1 LSPYRKEEHL
11 MSQAQTRVVG
21 IDVSKHHLDLAQ
33 HDGAATRRY
42 TNTAEGLE
50 ALVGGLRDTAP
61 SLVVAE
67 ATGGY
72 EIGLVRSCQAAGF
85 PIAVVN
91 PRQVRAFARAK
102 GTLAKTDAID
112 ARAIAA
118 FGALMQPRPL
128 LEPVAGRE
136 AFGGLVARRRQLV
149 DMMIA
154 EKNRLEHATGAIRL
168 SIEEMLGVFKGQLA
182 GVDAAIAL
190 AIDADAQLSHR
201 RAILTSVPGVGELT
215 AAVILAELPE
225 LGSIGSKQAAA
236 LTGVAPINHDSG
248 AHRGE
253 RHIGGGRPGV
263 RCAIYMAT
271 LSAIRCE
278 PSLKAFY
285 QRLRQAGKKP
295 KVAIVA
301 AMRKLVTLLNVLLQR
316 DQLWRP
322 QQHGC

>member
-1 LSPYRKEEHL
+1 
-11 MSQAQTRVVG
+11 MSQAKSRVVG

-33 HDGAATRRY
+33 HDSAGTQRY
-42 TNTAEGLE
+42 ANAVEGLE
-50 ALVGGLRDTAP
+50 ALVGGLRDAAP

-72 EIGLVRSCQAAGF
+72 EIGLVRACQAAGF

-102 GTLAKTDAID
+102 GTLAKTDALD

-118 FGALMQPRPL
+118 FGALIQPRPL
-128 LEPVAGRE
+128 LEPVIGRE
-136 AFGGLVARRRQLV
+136 AFAGLVARRRQLIE
-149 DMMIA
+149 MMIA
-154 EKNRLEHATGAIRL
+154 EKNRLEHATGAVRA
-168 SIEEMLGVFKGQLA
+168 SIAEMLDVFKSQLA

-190 AIDADAQLSHR
+190 AIDADAVLSHR
-201 RAILTSVPGVGELT
+201 RTILTSVPGVGELT

-236 LTGVAPINHDSG
+236 LTGVAPINRDSG

-253 RHIGGGRPGV
+253 RHIGGGRPSV
-263 RCAIYMAT
+263 RCALYMAT
-271 LSAIRCE
+271 LSAVRYE
-278 PSLKAFY
+278 PGLKAFY

-295 KVAIVA
+295 KVALVA
-301 AMRKLVTLLNVLLQR
+301 AMRKLVTLLNILLQR
-316 DQLWRP
+316 DQLWTP

>member
-1 LSPYRKEEHL
+1 
-11 MSQAQTRVVG
+11 MSQAHERVVG

-33 HDGAATRRY
+33 HDGAGTRRY
-42 TNTAEGLE
+42 ANTAEGLV
-50 ALVGGLRDTAP
+50 ALIEELDKVAP
-61 SLVVAE
+61 GLVVAE

-72 EIGLVRSCQAAGF
+72 EIDLVRACQAAAIA
-85 PIAVVN
+85 IAVVN
-91 PRQVRAFARAK
+91 PRQIRAFARAR

-118 FGALMQPRPL
+118 FGALLRPRPL
-128 LEPVAGRE
+128 SAPVAGRE
-136 AFGGLVARRRQLV
+136 AFAGLVARRRQIV

-154 EKNRLEHATGAIRL
+154 EKNRLEHAKDAVRL
-168 SIEEMLGVFKGQLA
+168 SIQEMLAVFKSQLA
-182 GVDAAIAL
+182 GIDAAIAL
-190 AIDADAQLSHR
+190 AVDGDIELSHKR
-201 RAILTSVPGVGELT
+201 DILTSVPGVGELT

-253 RHIGGGRPGV
+253 RHIGGGRPSV

-278 PSLKAFY
+278 PGIKAFY

-316 DQLWRP
+316 NETWRP

>member
-1 LSPYRKEEHL
+1 
-11 MSQAQTRVVG
+11 MSQAHERVVG
-21 IDVSKHHLDLAQ
+21 IDVSKHHLDLAL
-33 HDGAATRRY
+33 HDGGGPTRY
-42 TNTAEGLE
+42 ANTADGLA
-50 ALVGGLRDTAP
+50 ALVSGLGLLAP
-61 SLVVAE
+61 TLVVAE

-72 EIGLVRSCQAAGF
+72 EIGLVRACQAAAI

-91 PRQVRAFARAK
+91 PRQIRAFARAR

-112 ARAIAA
+112 ARVIAA
-118 FGALMQPRPL
+118 FGALLQPRPL
-128 LEPVAGRE
+128 PERTIGRE
-136 AFGGLVARRRQLV
+136 AFAGLVARRRQLV

-154 EKNRLEHATGAIRL
+154 EKNRLEHASGAVRL
-168 SIEEMLGVFKGQLA
+168 SIEEMLGVFKSQLA

-190 AIDADAQLSHR
+190 AIDADVALSHR
-201 RAILTSVPGVGELT
+201 RDILTSVPGVGELT
-215 AAVILAELPE
+215 AAVLLAELPE
-225 LGSIGSKQAAA
+225 LGIIGSKQVAA

-253 RHIGGGRPGV
+253 RHIGGGRPSV
-263 RCAIYMAT
+263 RCALYMAT
-271 LSAIRCE
+271 LSAIRYE
-278 PSLKAFY
+278 PGIKAFY

-316 DQLWRP
+316 DQLWTP

>member
-1 LSPYRKEEHL
+1 MAQVS
-11 MSQAQTRVVG
+11 SQVVG
-21 IDVSKHHLDLAQ
+21 IDVSKHHLDLAL
-33 HDGAATRRY
+33 HDGIGTQRY
-42 TNTAEGLE
+42 ANTAEGLE
-50 ALVGGLRDTAP
+50 ALLEGLRAAPP

-72 EIGLVRSCQAAGF
+72 EIGLVRACQAQAIA
-85 PIAVVN
+85 IAVVN
-91 PRQVRAFARAK
+91 PRQIRAFARAK

-128 LEPVAGRE
+128 GAPASGRE
-136 AFGGLVARRRQLV
+136 AFASLVARRRQLV

-154 EKNRLEHATGAIRL
+154 EKNRLEHATAAIRL
-168 SIEEMLGVFKGQLA
+168 SIEEVLVIFKSQLA
-182 GVDAAIAL
+182 GIDAAIAL
-190 AIDADAQLSHR
+190 AIDADAELSHR
-201 RAILTSVPGVGELT
+201 RTILTSVPGVGELT

-225 LGSIGSKQAAA
+225 LGSIGSKQASA

-278 PSLKAFY
+278 PNLKAFY

-316 DQLWRP
+316 DTPWKL

>member
-1 LSPYRKEEHL
+1 
-11 MSQAQTRVVG
+11 MSQAQERFVG
-21 IDVSKHHLDLAQ
+21 IDVSKHHLDLAEP
-33 HDGAATRRY
+33 DGGGTRRFA
-42 TNTAEGLE
+42 NTAQGLE
-50 ALVGGLRDTAP
+50 ILLVELGKLAP
-61 SLVVAE
+61 SLIVAE

-72 EIGLVRSCQAAGF
+72 EIGLVRACQAQGL

-91 PRQVRAFARAK
+91 PRQVRAFARAR

-112 ARAIAA
+112 AQAIAA
-118 FGALMQPRPL
+118 FAALLRPRPL
-128 LEPVAGRE
+128 CAPQSGHE
-136 AFGGLVARRRQLV
+136 AFCGLVARRRQLI

-154 EKNRLEHATGAIRL
+154 EKNRLEHAEDVVRL
-168 SIEEMLGVFKGQLA
+168 SIQEMLAVFKSQLA
-182 GVDAAIAL
+182 AIDAAIAL
-190 AIDADAQLSHR
+190 SIDKDPALNHK

-236 LTGVAPINHDSG
+236 LTGVAPINRDSG

-253 RHIGGGRPGV
+253 RHIGGGRPSV
-263 RCAIYMAT
+263 RCALYMAT
-271 LSAIRCE
+271 LSVIRYE
-278 PSLKAFY
+278 PTLKAFY

-301 AMRKLVTLLNVLLQR
+301 VMRKLVTLLNVLLQR
-316 DQLWRP
+316 NTLWKP

>member
-1 LSPYRKEEHL
+1 
-11 MSQAQTRVVG
+11 MSQTQERVVG

-33 HDGAATRRY
+33 HDGAGTKRY
-42 TNTAEGLE
+42 ANTAEGLG
-50 ALVGGLRDTAP
+50 ALIAGLRDAAP

-72 EIGLVRSCQAAGF
+72 EIGLVRACQAAAI
-85 PIAVVN
+85 PVAVVN

-118 FGALMQPRPL
+118 FGALLKPRPL
-128 LEPVAGRE
+128 GEPVIGRE
-136 AFGGLVARRRQLV
+136 AFAGLVARRRQLV

-168 SIEEMLGVFKGQLA
+168 SIEEVLGALKGQLA
-182 GVDAAIAL
+182 SADAAIAL
-190 AIDADAQLSHR
+190 AIDADAELSHR
-201 RAILTSVPGVGELT
+201 RSILTSVPGVGELT

-225 LGSIGSKQAAA
+225 LGRIGSKQAAA
-236 LTGVAPINHDSG
+236 LTGVAPINRDSG

-253 RHIGGGRPGV
+253 RHIGGGRPSV

-271 LSAIRCE
+271 LSAVRCE
-278 PSLKAFY
+278 PGLKAFY

-295 KVAIVA
+295 KVALVA
-301 AMRKLVTLLNVLLQR
+301 AMRKLVTLLNILLQR
-316 DQLWRP
+316 DQLWQP

>member
-1 LSPYRKEEHL
+1 
-11 MSQAQTRVVG
+11 MSQAHERVVG

-33 HDGAATRRY
+33 SDGASTTRY
-42 TNTAEGLE
+42 ANTADGLA
-50 ALVGGLRDTAP
+50 ALAGELGLLAP
-61 SLVVAE
+61 ALVVAE

-72 EIGLVRSCQAAGF
+72 EIGLVRSCQAAAI

-91 PRQVRAFARAK
+91 PRQVRAFARAR

-112 ARAIAA
+112 ARTIAA
-118 FGALMQPRPL
+118 FGALLRPRPL
-128 LEPVAGRE
+128 GPVVAGRE
-136 AFGGLVARRRQLV
+136 AFAGLVARRRQLV

-154 EKNRLEHATGAIRL
+154 EKNRLEHATGAVRL
-168 SIEEMLGVFKGQLA
+168 SIEEMLGVFKSQLA

-201 RAILTSVPGVGELT
+201 RDILTSVPGVGELT
-215 AAVILAELPE
+215 AAVLLAELPE
-225 LGSIGSKQAAA
+225 LATIGSKQAAA
-236 LTGVAPINHDSG
+236 LTGVAPINRDSG
-248 AHRGE
+248 AQRGE
-253 RHIGGGRPGV
+253 RHIGGGRPSV
-263 RCAIYMAT
+263 RCALYMAT
-271 LSAIRCE
+271 LSAIRYE
-278 PSLKAFY
+278 PGLKAFY

-301 AMRKLVTLLNVLLQR
+301 AMRKLVTLLNVLLKR